1 MSGRSHRCRLPPI
14 VETLAINLTRMVES
28 VGRSVLA
35 STAVLSMKHF

>member
-1 MSGRSHRCRLPPI
+1 MFGRSNRCRLPP
-14 VETLAINLTRMVES
+14 VLQTRAINLIRMLES